1 MGRIACIAL
10 IACIVLPSSAG
21 ARTVEEMLDEADDL
35 YWETR
40 YYEALDVAREAVQW
54 FPRSAEAQS
63 LTGRILFKIGRFE
76 EARERFEEAISIDRN
91 DFWAFYG
98 LGLYHLAEG
107 DPETASEEL
116 ALARTLWPDSELP
129 CLMLARAFEEMN
141 EYGEAAR
148 WMEEAVGRILAQG
161 KRVPASLSVELDR
174 LDFLADR
181 EPWRVSAAFE
191 HTTVPME
198 EGAVITVRFGAGVE
212 GRFLLDTT
220 AARGLVAHPDV
231 IRDTAGE
238 RIAVLG
244 AARPGNRSPDVLVLL
259 SQMTIGDL
267 TLYDVPCL
275 VTERVVPGVDGVIGL
290 PVMRR
295 FAWTFDHVTN
305 SVTIVDPERD
315 PAWAYRYNR
324 GEISSRMYTG
334 GPLMIPV
341 RLYGERPAVMI
352 LDSASDAVSL
362 DHEFFER
369 DVMGLIPLSSIR
381 DLRPDENPHGVTALT
396 AFDLPSLDI
405 GDERVL
411 ENTVVRTYSLT
422 DSRRSAGVAAPGVLG
437 LGALREWE
445 VELDFPG
452 RRMTLRNP

>member
-1 MGRIACIAL
+1 MGRVAILVL
-10 IACIVLPSSAG
+10 IACIVLPSSAA
-21 ARTVEEMLDEADDL
+21 ARTVEEMLDEADGL

-63 LTGRILFKIGRFE
+63 LTGRILFKIARFE
-76 EARERFEEAISIDRN
+76 EARERFEEAISLDPN

-107 DPETASEEL
+107 DPEAASKEL
-116 ALARTLWPDSELP
+116 AVARTLWPDSELP
-129 CLMLARAFEEMN
+129 CLMLARAFEEMDD
-141 EYGEAAR
+141 YREAAR
-148 WMEEAVGRILAQG
+148 WMDEAVGRIEARG
-161 KRVPASLSVELDR
+161 NRSPVSLSVEQER
-174 LDFLADR
+174 LDFLTGR

-191 HTTVPME
+191 RTTVPME

-231 IRDTAGE
+231 IRDTAGQ

-244 AARPGNRSPDVLVLL
+244 AARPGSQSPDVLVLL
-259 SQMTIGDL
+259 PEMTIGDL

-295 FAWTFDHVTN
+295 FAWSFDYVTN
-305 SVTIVDPERD
+305 TVTLVDPDRD
-315 PAWAYRYNR
+315 PAWAYRYNP
-324 GEISSRMYTG
+324 GEVSSRMYTG

-381 DLRPDENPHGVTALT
+381 DLRPEENPHGVTPLT
-396 AFDLPSLDI
+396 AFDLPSLYI
-405 GDERVL
+405 GDTRVL
-411 ENTVVRTYSLT
+411 ENIVVRTYSLT
-422 DSRRSAGVAAPGVLG
+422 DTRRSAGVAAPGVLG
-437 LGALREWE
+437 LATLREWQ

-452 RRMTLRNP
+452 RQVTLRKD